1 MKTLRRAIGL
11 GAVVMMIAAC
21 GGGGDSVDVSLFEW
35 SVEASDASVGA
46 GEVTFNV
53 SNDGGEAHEMVIV
66 KGIAPADLPVDE
78 NGKVIEDDLPE
89 GSFVGEVEE
98 FEAGTTESATFDL
111 EEGTY
116 TLFCNISE
124 EEDDGSVESHFQEGM
139 VTTIE
144 VTG

>member
-1 MKTLRRAIGL
+1 
-11 GAVVMMIAAC
+11 
-21 GGGGDSVDVSLFEW
+21 
-35 SVEASDASVGA
+35 
-46 GEVTFNV
+46 
-53 SNDGGEAHEMVIV
+53 
-66 KGIAPADLPVDE
+66 PVDE

-89 GSFVGEVEE
+89 GSFIGEVEE

-111 EEGTY
+111 GEGTY

-124 EEDDGSVESHFQEGM
+124 EEDDGSIESHFQQGM